1 MYGPRSARVI
11 KNQTRHT
18 YILILYLPRRRR
30 IRVGRLGIITFESGI
45 YFYVGSGGRSPL
57 KRLGRHL
64 AKAKKKFWHID
75 FLTVHSKVV
84 GAIVMESRVSLEC
97 QLARALTGVFASVD
111 GFGSSDCR
119 CPSHLFFTASAPRCG
134 SPPSSI

>member
-1 MYGPRSARVI
+1 
-11 KNQTRHT
+11 
-18 YILILYLPRRRR
+18 
-30 IRVGRLGIITFESGI
+30 VGRLGSITFESGI

-57 KRLGRHL
+57 KRLRRHV

-84 GAIVMESRVSLEC
+84 GAIIMESRVSLEC
-97 QLARALTGVFASVD
+97 RLAQALADVFTSVD

-119 CPSHLFFTASAPRCG
+119 CPSHLFFAGSAPRCG
-134 SPPSSI
+134 SPSSSIRFA